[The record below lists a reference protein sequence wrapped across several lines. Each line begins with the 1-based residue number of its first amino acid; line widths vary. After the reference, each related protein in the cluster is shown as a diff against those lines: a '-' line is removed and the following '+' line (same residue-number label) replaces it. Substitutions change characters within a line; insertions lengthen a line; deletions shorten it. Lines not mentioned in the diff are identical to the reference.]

1 MYLSIP
7 LGITEVST
15 SKLFSSLKIM
25 CPSYSRKLW
34 KIIGNFLGIL
44 NFKLHLLH
52 AAPLNL
58 PVTWQWSLALS
69 VFNFSLHIQQIC
81 ELL

>member
-7 LGITEVST
+7 LGITEIST
-15 SKLFSSLKIM
+15 SKLFSSLKSM
-25 CPSYSRKLW
+25 CPSYPCKLW

-44 NFKLHLLH
+44 NFKLHLLC

-58 PVTWQWSLALS
+58 PVTCQWPLTLS
-69 VFNFSLHIQQIC
+69 VFNSALHIQEIF